1 METNKRPKS
10 LNFAEA
16 AELCLRHMT
25 GNYDADHD
33 YVPYVGV
40 TLGEKRP
47 HFVHHRLDWSEV
59 IPYAIYGEICARDLC
74 GSQEGAE
81 IEKKQRELFLRQISP
96 LDFLIHSSSS
106 PWNKA
111 YEMCLWE
118 QSRALHAL
126 LYWYMEERD
135 ERLAHIMQKMVAT
148 LFDLSHQTG
157 NQRTFAPE
165 LVRSIGMGPIAL
177 GEIIDPLLKYYE
189 LFGDEKARMLGV
201 GLAYYC
207 VDASTGFFDENGD
220 VAGNQLYR
228 SGISVLSG
236 VLRAARLTQDAALF
250 ARGKQNHDRLSSYVT
265 GYGATPCTEPA
276 CSNMELIYS
285 AIHLAETVDP
295 SYYEQIDRYVR
306 NQTTEAQFLTK
317 NEWKRELAH
326 EGRMTGEEFRWVFG
340 EYPDTLDI
348 LPYDYYGED
357 ADDVLDKS
365 EGGFL
370 WTDFSEHR
378 FVPASLMLCC
388 SGHAM
393 RSFHLVAEKMI
404 RPTIRGFDVNFHY
417 SFENEYAELISYE
430 PFEGK
435 FTVIPQKDRQE
446 IRVRIPAYWDK
457 EQLRVCAERGEIQ
470 AKTEGNYVVIRNAE
484 KGQEIQLLYP
494 LESHI
499 TEENVFRL
507 VDHVPCLQFKV
518 RVEWRGNT
526 VMRLLDHC
534 SDNPKMIYKHRSK
547 DAIYG
552 GKPMKISGRINW

>member
-10 LNFAEA
+10 LNFADA

-25 GNYDADHD
+25 SNYDADHD

-59 IPYAIYGEICARDLC
+59 IPYAIYGAICARDLC
-74 GSQEGAE
+74 GSQEGTE

-106 PWNKA
+106 PWNKS

-126 LYWYMEERD
+126 LYWYMEGHD
-135 ERLAHIMQKMVAT
+135 ERLAHIMQKMVST
-148 LFDLSHQTG
+148 LFDMSHQTG
-157 NQRTFAPE
+157 NQRTFDPE
-165 LVRSIGMGPIAL
+165 VVRSIGMGPIAL

-207 VDASTGFFDENGD
+207 VDASTGFFDESGD
-220 VAGNQLYR
+220 VAGDQLYR

-236 VLRAARLTQDAALF
+236 VMRAARLTQDAALF
-250 ARGKQNHDRLSSYVT
+250 ARGKQIHDRLSSYVT
-265 GYGATPCTEPA
+265 GYGSTPCTEPA

-326 EGRMTGEEFRWVFG
+326 EGRITGEEFRWVFG

-348 LPYDYYGED
+348 LPYDYYG
-357 ADDVLDKS
+357 DDVLDKS

-388 SGHAM
+388 SRHAM

-435 FTVIPQKDRQE
+435 FTVIPKQDTQE

-457 EQLRVCAERGEIQ
+457 EQLHIYSEQGEIQ
-470 AKTEGNYVVIRNAE
+470 AKTEGNYAVIRNAE

-494 LESHI
+494 LESYI

-526 VMRLLDHC
+526 VMRLLGHC

>member
-10 LNFAEA
+10 LNFADA

-25 GNYDADHD
+25 SNYDADHD

-59 IPYAIYGEICARDLC
+59 IPYAIYGAICARDLC
-74 GSQEGAE
+74 GSQEGTE

-106 PWNKA
+106 PWNKS

-126 LYWYMEERD
+126 LYWYMEGHD
-135 ERLAHIMQKMVAT
+135 ERLAHIMQKMVST
-148 LFDLSHQTG
+148 LFDMSHQTG
-157 NQRTFAPE
+157 NQRTFDPE
-165 LVRSIGMGPIAL
+165 VVRSIGMGPIAL

-207 VDASTGFFDENGD
+207 VDASTGFFDESGD
-220 VAGNQLYR
+220 VAGDQLYR

-236 VLRAARLTQDAALF
+236 VMRAARLTQDAALF
-250 ARGKQNHDRLSSYVT
+250 ARGKQIHDRLSSYVT
-265 GYGATPCTEPA
+265 GYGSTPCTEPA

-326 EGRMTGEEFRWVFG
+326 EGRITGEEFRWVFG

-348 LPYDYYGED
+348 LPYDYYG
-357 ADDVLDKS
+357 DDVLDKS

-435 FTVIPQKDRQE
+435 FTVIPKQDTQE

-457 EQLRVCAERGEIQ
+457 EQLHIYSEQGEVQ
-470 AKTEGNYVVIRNAE
+470 AKTEGNYAVIRNAG

-494 LESHI
+494 LESYI

-507 VDHVPCLQFKV
+507 VDHVPSLQFKV

>member
-10 LNFAEA
+10 LNFADA
-16 AELCLRHMT
+16 AERCLRHMT
-25 GNYDADHD
+25 SNYDADHD

-74 GSQEGAE
+74 ESQEGTE

-106 PWNKA
+106 PWNKS

-126 LYWYMEERD
+126 LYWYMEEHD
-135 ERLAHIMQKMVAT
+135 ERLAHIMQKMVST

-207 VDASTGFFDENGD
+207 VDASTGFFDESGD
-220 VAGNQLYR
+220 VAGDQLYR

-236 VLRAARLTQDAALF
+236 VMRAARLTQDAALF
-250 ARGKQNHDRLSSYVT
+250 ARGKQIHDRLSSYVT
-265 GYGATPCTEPA
+265 GYGSTPCTEPA

-326 EGRMTGEEFRWVFG
+326 EGRITGEEFRWVFG

-435 FTVIPQKDRQE
+435 FTVIPKQDTQE

-457 EQLRVCAERGEIQ
+457 EQLHIYSEQGEIQ
-470 AKTEGNYVVIRNAE
+470 AKTEGNYAVIRNAE

-494 LESHI
+494 LESYI

-526 VMRLLDHC
+526 VMRLLGHC

>member
-10 LNFAEA
+10 LNFADA
-16 AELCLRHMT
+16 AERCLRHMT
-25 GNYDADHD
+25 NNYDADHD

-59 IPYAIYGEICARDLC
+59 IPYAIYGKICARDLC
-74 GSQEGAE
+74 GSQEGTE

-106 PWNKA
+106 PWNKS

-126 LYWYMEERD
+126 LYWYMEGHD
-135 ERLAHIMQKMVAT
+135 ERLAHIMQKMVST
-148 LFDLSHQTG
+148 LFDMSHQTG

-207 VDASTGFFDENGD
+207 VDVSTGFFDENGD
-220 VAGNQLYR
+220 VAGDQLYR

-236 VLRAARLTQDAALF
+236 VMRAARLTQDAALF
-250 ARGKQNHDRLSSYVT
+250 ARGKQIHDRLSSYVT
-265 GYGATPCTEPA
+265 GYGSTPCTEPA

-306 NQTTEAQFLTK
+306 NQTTEAQFRTK

-326 EGRMTGEEFRWVFG
+326 EGRMTGEEFRWVFE

-435 FTVIPQKDRQE
+435 FTVIPKQDTQE

-457 EQLRVCAERGEIQ
+457 EQLHIYSEQGEVQ
-470 AKTEGNYVVIRNAE
+470 AKTEGNYAVIRNAG

-494 LESHI
+494 LESYI

-507 VDHVPCLQFKV
+507 VDHVPSLQFKV

>member
-1 METNKRPKS
+1 METSKRPKS

-33 YVPYVGV
+33 YAPYVGV

-74 GSQEGAE
+74 GSQEGTE

-106 PWNKA
+106 PWNKS

-126 LYWYMEERD
+126 LYWYMEEHD

-148 LFDLSHQTG
+148 LFDLSHQNG
-157 NQRTFAPE
+157 NRRTFDPE
-165 LVRSIGMGPIAL
+165 VVRSIGMGPIAL

-189 LFGDEKARMLGV
+189 LFGDEKARILGV

-220 VAGNQLYR
+220 VAGDQLYR

-236 VLRAARLTQDAALF
+236 VMRAARLTQDAALF
-250 ARGKQNHDRLSSYVT
+250 ARGKQIHDRLSSYVT
-265 GYGATPCTEPA
+265 GYGSTPCTEPA

-306 NQTTEAQFLTK
+306 NQTTEAQFRTK

-326 EGRMTGEEFRWVFG
+326 EGRITGEEFRWVFG

-435 FTVIPQKDRQE
+435 FTVIPKQDTQE

-457 EQLRVCAERGEIQ
+457 EQLHIYSEQGEIQ
-470 AKTEGNYVVIRNAE
+470 AKTEGNYAVIRNAE

-494 LESHI
+494 LESYI

-526 VMRLLDHC
+526 VMRLLGHC

>member
-1 METNKRPKS
+1 METNNRPKS
-10 LNFAEA
+10 LNFADA
-16 AELCLRHMT
+16 AERCLRHMT
-25 GNYDADHD
+25 SNYDADHD

-59 IPYAIYGEICARDLC
+59 IPYAIYGAICARDLC
-74 GSQEGAE
+74 GSQEGTE

-126 LYWYMEERD
+126 LYWYMEEHD
-135 ERLAHIMQKMVAT
+135 ERLAHIMQKMVST

-220 VAGNQLYR
+220 VAGDQLYR

-236 VLRAARLTQDAALF
+236 VMRAARLTQDAALF
-250 ARGKQNHDRLSSYVT
+250 ARGKQIHDRLSSYVT
-265 GYGATPCTEPA
+265 GYGSTPCTEPA

-326 EGRMTGEEFRWVFG
+326 EGRITGEEFRWVFG

-435 FTVIPQKDRQE
+435 FTVIPKQDTQE

-457 EQLRVCAERGEIQ
+457 EQLHIYSEQGEIQ
-470 AKTEGNYVVIRNAE
+470 VKTEGNYAVIRNAE

-494 LESHI
+494 LESYI

-507 VDHVPCLQFKV
+507 VDHVPSLQFKV

>member
-10 LNFAEA
+10 LNFADA

-25 GNYDADHD
+25 SNYDADHD

-74 GSQEGAE
+74 RSQEGTE

-106 PWNKA
+106 PWNKS

-135 ERLAHIMQKMVAT
+135 ERLAHIMQKMVST
-148 LFDLSHQTG
+148 LFDMSHQTG

-177 GEIIDPLLKYYE
+177 GEIIDPLLKCYE

-207 VDASTGFFDENGD
+207 VDALTGFFDENGD
-220 VAGNQLYR
+220 VAGDQLYR

-236 VLRAARLTQDAALF
+236 VMRAARLTQDAALF
-250 ARGKQNHDRLSSYVT
+250 ARGKQIHDRLSSYVT
-265 GYGATPCTEPA
+265 GYGSTPCTEPA

-326 EGRMTGEEFRWVFG
+326 EGRITGEEFRWVFG

-348 LPYDYYGED
+348 LPYDYYG
-357 ADDVLDKS
+357 DDVLDKS

-435 FTVIPQKDRQE
+435 FTVIPKKDTQE
-446 IRVRIPAYWDK
+446 IRVRIPVYWDK
-457 EQLRVCAERGEIQ
+457 EQLHIYSEQGEVQ
-470 AKTEGNYVVIRNAE
+470 AKTEGNYAVIRNAG

-494 LESHI
+494 LESYI

-507 VDHVPCLQFKV
+507 VDHVPSLQFKV

>member
-10 LNFAEA
+10 LNFADA
-16 AELCLRHMT
+16 AERCLRHMT
-25 GNYDADHD
+25 SNYDADHD

-74 GSQEGAE
+74 ESQEGTE

-106 PWNKA
+106 PWNKS

-126 LYWYMEERD
+126 LYWYMEEHD
-135 ERLAHIMQKMVAT
+135 ERLAHIMQKMVST

-207 VDASTGFFDENGD
+207 VDASTGFFDESGD
-220 VAGNQLYR
+220 VAGDQLYR

-236 VLRAARLTQDAALF
+236 VMRAARLTQDAALF
-250 ARGKQNHDRLSSYVT
+250 ARGKQIHDRLSSYVT
-265 GYGATPCTEPA
+265 GYGSTPCTEPA

-326 EGRMTGEEFRWVFG
+326 EGRITGEEFRWVFG

-435 FTVIPQKDRQE
+435 FTVIPKKDTQE
-446 IRVRIPAYWDK
+446 IRVRIPAYWGK
-457 EQLRVCAERGEIQ
+457 EQLHIYSEQGEVQ
-470 AKTEGNYVVIRNAE
+470 AKTEGNYAVIRNAG

-494 LESHI
+494 LESYI

-507 VDHVPCLQFKV
+507 VDHVPSLQFKV

>member
-1 METNKRPKS
+1 
-10 LNFAEA
+10 
-16 AELCLRHMT
+16 
-25 GNYDADHD
+25 
-33 YVPYVGV
+33 
-40 TLGEKRP
+40 
-47 HFVHHRLDWSEV
+47 
-59 IPYAIYGEICARDLC
+59 
-74 GSQEGAE
+74 
-81 IEKKQRELFLRQISP
+81 
-96 LDFLIHSSSS
+96 
-106 PWNKA
+106 
-111 YEMCLWE
+111 
-118 QSRALHAL
+118 
-126 LYWYMEERD
+126 
-135 ERLAHIMQKMVAT
+135 MQKMVST

-220 VAGNQLYR
+220 VAGDQLYR

-236 VLRAARLTQDAALF
+236 VMRAARLTQDAALF
-250 ARGKQNHDRLSSYVT
+250 ARGKQIHDRLSSYVT
-265 GYGATPCTEPA
+265 GYGSTPCTEPA

-326 EGRMTGEEFRWVFG
+326 EGRITGEEFRWVFG

-348 LPYDYYGED
+348 LPYDYYG
-357 ADDVLDKS
+357 DDVLDKS

-435 FTVIPQKDRQE
+435 FTVIPKKDTQE

-457 EQLRVCAERGEIQ
+457 EQLHIYSEQGEVQ
-470 AKTEGNYVVIRNAE
+470 AKTEGNYAVIRNAG

-494 LESHI
+494 LESYI

-507 VDHVPCLQFKV
+507 ADHVPSLQFKV

>member
-1 METNKRPKS
+1 M
-10 LNFAEA
+10 
-16 AELCLRHMT
+16 
-25 GNYDADHD
+25 
-33 YVPYVGV
+33 
-40 TLGEKRP
+40 
-47 HFVHHRLDWSEV
+47 
-59 IPYAIYGEICARDLC
+59 
-74 GSQEGAE
+74 
-81 IEKKQRELFLRQISP
+81 
-96 LDFLIHSSSS
+96 
-106 PWNKA
+106 
-111 YEMCLWE
+111 
-118 QSRALHAL
+118 
-126 LYWYMEERD
+126 YWYMEERD

-201 GLAYYC
+201 GLTYYC
-207 VDASTGFFDENGD
+207 VEVSTGFFDENGD
-220 VAGNQLYR
+220 VAGDQLYR

-236 VLRAARLTQDAALF
+236 VMRAARLTQDAALF
-250 ARGKQNHDRLSSYVT
+250 ARGKQIHDRLSSYVT

-295 SYYEQIDRYVR
+295 SYYEQIDCYVR

-326 EGRMTGEEFRWVFG
+326 EGRMIGEEFRWVFG

-417 SFENEYAELISYE
+417 SFENE
-430 PFEGK
+430 
-435 FTVIPQKDRQE
+435 
-446 IRVRIPAYWDK
+446 
-457 EQLRVCAERGEIQ
+457 
-470 AKTEGNYVVIRNAE
+470 
-484 KGQEIQLLYP
+484 
-494 LESHI
+494 
-499 TEENVFRL
+499 
-507 VDHVPCLQFKV
+507 
-518 RVEWRGNT
+518 
-526 VMRLLDHC
+526 
-534 SDNPKMIYKHRSK
+534 
-547 DAIYG
+547 
-552 GKPMKISGRINW
+552 